1 MQGIPIGQI
10 VEGDVK
16 KLVGKKVDE
25 EGNVW
30 NDSGKI
36 IGRAE
41 PLAIAEHEEELE
53 SPFEDFPNAV
63 VDAKGNVMFEGRII
77 GKLIEGDAKRLE
89 GKKVS
94 LCASLFF
101 KGKD

>member
-1 MQGIPIGQI
+1 MQGIPVGQI
-10 VEGDVK
+10 IDGDVK
-16 KLVGKKVDE
+16 KLVGKKVDK

-41 PLAIAEHEEELE
+41 PLAVAECEEEPE
-53 SPFEDFPNAV
+53 APFENFPDAV
-63 VDAKGNVMFEGRII
+63 VDAKGNVMFEGRTI
-77 GKLIEGDAKRLE
+77 GKLVEGDAKRLE

-94 LCASLFF
+94 PYLLFF
-101 KGKD
+101 KDQR

>member
-1 MQGIPIGQI
+1 MQGIPVGQI
-10 VEGDVK
+10 IEGDVK
-16 KLVGKKVDE
+16 KLVGKNVDKQ
-25 EGNVW
+25 GNVW

-41 PLAIAEHEEELE
+41 PLAVAEYEEEPE
-53 SPFEDFPNAV
+53 APFENFPDAV

-77 GKLIEGDAKRLE
+77 GKLVEGDAKQLE

-94 LCASLFF
+94 PYLLFF
-101 KGKD
+101 KHED